1 MLKDIYELC
10 VLLILICVFP
20 ARNGA
25 EVSRS
30 EKTRP
35 ACSHQQFGKGTH
47 SPAPCNALRSY
58 VSFALCLVLSQLAPW
73 LTSKCGRLSKNS
85 WTHASGNCSSTS
97 SGTNL
102 EFLCL
107 TRRFGT
113 GLRITQMSLPCFTS
127 GHRWIW
133 QVRMDWRHFFLVFQF
148 SHLDRLSFSL

>member
-10 VLLILICVFP
+10 VLLYS
-20 ARNGA
+20 RNGA

-97 SGTNL
+97 SETNL

-127 GHRWIW
+127 GHRWTW